1 MRMLMPLTVHSWKRE
16 MPKQEGCAGCGG
28 DGLHHNQVR
37 IHLHVSGSG
46 NTNFMKMNVSSFWRF
61 VQPDTIRA

>member
-1 MRMLMPLTVHSWKRE
+1 MW
-16 MPKQEGCAGCGG
+16 G
-28 DGLHHNQVR
+28 DGLHHDQVR